1 LKIRLID
8 ALRKR
13 FATPD
18 EALEALGLDTAT
30 IAMDAELN
38 EMTTEKPV
46 VIAHDEQP
54 IWRDH
59 RWDSPNVTGDNQGE
73 E

>member
-1 LKIRLID
+1 MKIRLID

-30 IAMDAELN
+30 IAMDEEPN
-38 EMTTEKPV
+38 ETTTEKPPIIV
-46 VIAHDEQP
+46 HDERP
-54 IWRDH
+54 LYRDY
-59 RWDSPNVTGDNQGE
+59 RWDGPVVTGDNKGE
-73 E
+73 R